1 LNVSERGRSYDAD
14 RATPQKPE
22 VDALLAELDGAR
34 RLFEVADRRARTYL
48 ARRGVLDQ
56 TSRDIVP
63 LLLDALRVT
72 ER

>member
-1 LNVSERGRSYDAD
+1 MSERERSYDAD
-14 RATPQKPE
+14 RAPVQKSE
-22 VDALLAELDGAR
+22 VDALLVELDEAR
-34 RLFEVADRRARTYL
+34 RLFEAADRRARTYL

-63 LLLDALRVT
+63 LLLAALHVT

>member
-1 LNVSERGRSYDAD
+1 MSARERRSGAD
-14 RATPQKPE
+14 RTTLQTSE
-22 VDALLAELDGAR
+22 VDGLLAELDEAR
-34 RLFEVADRRARTYL
+34 RLFEAADRRARTYL

-63 LLLDALRVT
+63 LLRDALRAT

>member
-1 LNVSERGRSYDAD
+1 LSERERSHDVD
-14 RATPQKPE
+14 RAPLEKSE
-22 VDALLAELDGAR
+22 VDAMLVELDDAR
-34 RLFEVADRRARTYL
+34 RRFEAADRRARTYL

-63 LLLDALRVT
+63 LLLDARRVT

>member
-1 LNVSERGRSYDAD
+1 MSARDRRSGAD
-14 RATPQKPE
+14 RTTLQRSE
-22 VDALLAELDGAR
+22 VDGLLAELDEAR
-34 RLFEVADRRARTYL
+34 RLFEAADRRARTYL

-63 LLLDALRVT
+63 LLRDALRAT